1 MLIIILKKDDSMKLE
16 EGRQGR
22 RITTRKDS
30 LLFKSNEKAS
40 SEREKKRLRIKY
52 YLKGTQSLV

>member
-1 MLIIILKKDDSMKLE
+1 MLIIILKKYDAMKLE
-16 EGRQGR
+16 EGRQQR

-40 SEREKKRLRIKY
+40 SKREKKQLRIKY
-52 YLKGTQSLV
+52 YLKGT